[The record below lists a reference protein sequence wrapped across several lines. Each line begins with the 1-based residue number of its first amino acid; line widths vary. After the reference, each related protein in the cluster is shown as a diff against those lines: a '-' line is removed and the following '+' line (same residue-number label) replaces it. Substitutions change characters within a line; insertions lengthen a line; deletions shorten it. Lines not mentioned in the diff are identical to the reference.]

1 MKKLFKNIKLVLFIA
16 GLFLVVFLANCGL
29 TPLTVEA
36 PSEVNANQVAT
47 FTLSCGTEPRIA
59 NTDPPYTTKL
69 IVGFM
74 VPKSWNAAQN
84 TTVELISSEKGNST
98 LVLIPA
104 SEKEPVSGLS
114 WSEAARK
121 RFGIGPNLLDDF
133 EWLVYRSV
141 PAYTFVN
148 NEDIKFKVK
157 ISSKVGSENSLCRLG
172 FFVLSS
178 KENLRPEDTDYTK
191 YAFSDNFSVV
201 NGTGELVDYVNP
213 QLVKVEPVKS
223 LDNDFVSMT
232 FDTGIEET
240 ALSNTDD
247 IFLEVRGITQSGQSI
262 TVNSK
267 VDKTK
272 LKPLGGKKYRI
283 DIWPRGLLNV
293 PANETLVRLEYY
305 FTDQTGSARVGYGNT
320 SDPFRYVFKCP

>member
-1 MKKLFKNIKLVLFIA
+1 MKKLLKNIKLVLFIA
-16 GLFLVVFLANCGL
+16 GSFLVIFLANCGL
-29 TPLTVEA
+29 TSLTVEA
-36 PSEVNANQVAT
+36 PSEANANQVAI
-47 FTLSCGTEPRIA
+47 FTLNCGTESRIP

-98 LVLIPA
+98 LLLIPSA
-104 SEKEPVSGLS
+104 EKETVSGLS
-114 WSEAARK
+114 WPDAAKK

-133 EWLVYRSV
+133 EWVVYRSV
-141 PAYTFVN
+141 PAYTFNN

-191 YAFSDNFSVV
+191 YAFSNNFSVV
-201 NGTGELVDYVNP
+201 NGSGDFIDYVNP
-213 QLVKVEPVKS
+213 QLAKVEPVKS
-223 LDNDFVSMT
+223 LDNDFISLT
-232 FDTGIEET
+232 FDAGILET

-247 IFLEVRGITQSGQSI
+247 IFLEARGITESGQQIAVS
-262 TVNSK
+262 TK
-267 VDKTK
+267 VDKTR
-272 LKPLGGKKYRI
+272 LKPLGGKRYRI
-283 DIWPRGLLNV
+283 DVWPRGLLNV
-293 PANETLVRLEYY
+293 PDNETLVRLEYY
-305 FTDQTGSARVGYGNT
+305 FTDKTGSARVGYGNT
-320 SDPFRYVFKCP
+320 DDPFRYTFKCP

>member
-1 MKKLFKNIKLVLFIA
+1 MKKLLKNIKLVLFIA
-16 GLFLVVFLANCGL
+16 GLFLVIFLANCGL
-29 TPLTVEA
+29 TSLTVEA
-36 PSEVNANQVAT
+36 PSEANANQVAI
-47 FTLSCGTEPRIA
+47 FTLNCGTEPRIQSP
-59 NTDPPYTTKL
+59 NPPYTTKL

-98 LVLIPA
+98 LVLIPSA
-104 SEKEPVSGLS
+104 EKEVVSGLP
-114 WSEAARK
+114 WPDAAKK

-141 PAYTFVN
+141 PTYTFNN

-191 YAFSDNFSVV
+191 YAFSNDFSVV
-201 NGTGELVDYVNP
+201 NGSGDFVDYVNP
-213 QLVKVEPVKS
+213 QLAKVEPVKS
-223 LDNDFVSMT
+223 LDNDFISLT
-232 FDTGIEET
+232 FDAGILETG
-240 ALSNTDD
+240 LSNTDD
-247 IFLEVRGITQSGQSI
+247 IYLEARGITESGQQISVS
-262 TVNSK
+262 TK
-267 VDKTK
+267 VDKTR

-293 PANETLVRLEYY
+293 PDNEKLARLEYY
-305 FTDQTGSARVGYGNT
+305 FTDQTGSAKVGYGNT
-320 SDPFRYVFKCP
+320 ADPFRYTFKCP